1 MRRSERDSV
10 MRITPAQERER
21 QLNILQRNACD
32 IEKQM
37 SRRNSFTHV
46 VRLCY
51 EIDQLK
57 QIRFL
62 SPGYKCHIKI
72 LVVSFE
78 VEIGSNVF
86 DLSTCFFL

>member
-1 MRRSERDSV
+1 MRRTERDSV

-46 VRLCY
+46 PSASL
-51 EIDQLK
+51 L
-57 QIRFL
+57 
-62 SPGYKCHIKI
+62 
-72 LVVSFE
+72 
-78 VEIGSNVF
+78 
-86 DLSTCFFL
+86 